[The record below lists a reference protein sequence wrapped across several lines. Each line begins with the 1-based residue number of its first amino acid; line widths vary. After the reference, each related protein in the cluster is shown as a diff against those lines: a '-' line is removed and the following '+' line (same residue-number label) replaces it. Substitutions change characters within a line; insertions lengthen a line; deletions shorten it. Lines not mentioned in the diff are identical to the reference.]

1 MINHAPKNRLLR
13 FESIIIV
20 AAAILWLG
28 TATIAQAQMFS
39 VDDGS
44 DGEFNRPGSEAYI
57 GFEPTT
63 VTYEGEEG
71 ATDAALYEYD
81 APVLRV
87 GYSGRTLNLF
97 MGVGGSITGSD
108 DVAYF
113 DVGGNINYRLPLYT
127 SSKFIFEVPIRI
139 SSRFTNI
146 TTDQTAITLDR
157 FRFGSL
163 LAGAGLK
170 AKIRTASNIRVQL
183 GAVPSYGF
191 TFASG
196 GFFGGGLGTLALN
209 GRLFFDQLFSRN
221 MGLSVGY
228 KYDFRTYNI
237 DEERFDYQIQGHS
250 IQVGIT
256 F

>member
-1 MINHAPKNRLLR
+1 MIKHTSKKSLFRLQVIR
-13 FESIIIV
+13 SIIIT
-20 AAAILWLG
+20 ILLLG
-28 TATIAQAQMFS
+28 IATGVQAQMFS
-39 VDDGS
+39 VEDENS
-44 DGEFNRPGSEAYI
+44 GEFDLPSSEVYI
-57 GFEPTT
+57 GFEPTS
-63 VTYEGEEG
+63 VTYEGDEEISTAG
-71 ATDAALYEYD
+71 RYEYD

-87 GYSGRTLNLF
+87 GYSGRTVNFF
-97 MGVGGSITGSD
+97 MGAGGSITGSEE
-108 DVAYF
+108 VAYF
-113 DVGGNINYRLPLYT
+113 DVGGNINYRFPLYV
-127 SSKFIFEVPIRI
+127 SSQFIVTLPVRI

-146 TTDQTAITLDR
+146 TTEQTAVTLDR

-170 AKIRTASNIRVQL
+170 ANIRTQSNIRVQL

-196 GFFGGGLGTLALN
+196 GFFGGGLGTLAVN
-209 GRLFFDQLFSRN
+209 GRLFFDQLLSDD
-221 MGLSVGY
+221 MGLSLGY

-237 DEERFDYQIQGHS
+237 DEERFDYRIQGHS